1 MAWIALFSASLIL
14 GGVSACPAASFISLV
29 QSLRRFSR
37 RGVWA
42 NSRPSVVP
50 LRIHGW
56 SAGRDS
62 ITRGY
67 NSVVFA
73 VECGTDVDAP
83 LRCPI

>member
-14 GGVSACPAASFISLV
+14 GGVSACPA
-29 QSLRRFSR
+29 RRHIAGAETYSSAV
-37 RGVWA
+37 GA
-42 NSRPSVVP
+42 CGQTAAPSVVP

-62 ITRGY
+62 ITLG
-67 NSVVFA
+67 NAPSLLLSILWP
-73 VECGTDVDAP
+73 DVDAP